1 MGVYLGAH
9 YFIQFVLSHLFYF
22 LVFLLPHELEHYA
35 VYPYVVYPY
44 VTCPH
49 VTCY

>member
-1 MGVYLGAH
+1 M
-9 YFIQFVLSHLFYF
+9 ILSHLFYP

-44 VTCPH
+44 ATCPH
-49 VTCY
+49 VICY